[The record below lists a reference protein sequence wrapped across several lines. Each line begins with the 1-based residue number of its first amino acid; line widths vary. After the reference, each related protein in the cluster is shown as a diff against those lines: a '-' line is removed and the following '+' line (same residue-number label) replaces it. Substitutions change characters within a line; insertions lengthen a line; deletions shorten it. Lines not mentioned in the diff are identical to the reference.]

1 MTTWAERRTS
11 DLIDG
16 LRAGVSVRSISGK
29 AGGPAVLKT
38 SAIKAGRFDPRE
50 SKPVLPADLPR
61 AKCPVA
67 ADSII
72 ISRMNTPALVG
83 DVGYVEKD
91 FDSLFLPDRLWI
103 ARSKHGSGTDIRW
116 LTYHFSSQ
124 AGARALRE
132 LATGT
137 SGSMKNIPK
146 DKVLGLKVLT
156 PTPPEQRAI
165 ADALTDAENLI
176 SSLKRLISKKQAIKQ
191 GVIQKIVSDLQGETR
206 TLGNIGVT
214 IRGVSYNPS
223 TDLRSSPG
231 IDSVD
236 LFRANNVQGSRLDFS
251 DMQYISARRPRMD
264 QFLQEDD
271 ILICSANGSKRLVG
285 KAALVGQ
292 LPRESTFGAFMMVYR
307 PDPDLIDPIFA
318 ALQFQTRPF
327 RDWIDVLLSG
337 SSINNLRPRDVT
349 SFEIVLPSSDEQREI
364 AQIIRDIDAE
374 IYALERRLESA
385 RNIKQGMMQELL
397 TGRTRLPIEEVS
409 S

>member
-1 MTTWAERRTS
+1 MSQQRQLG
-11 DLIDG
+11 DLVK
-16 LRAGVSVRSISGK
+16 LTSGK
-29 AGGPAVLKT
+29 SP
-38 SAIKAGRFDPRE
+38 SSFRF
-50 SKPVLPADLPR
+50 
-61 AKCPVA
+61 A
-67 ADSII
+67 ADGIPYFKVDQLGKS
-72 ISRMNTPALVG
+72 SKYLTNSDTPYFAKESPTV
-83 DVGYVEKD
+83 
-91 FDSLFLPDRLWI
+91 P
-103 ARSKHGSGTDIRW
+103 ARSVLIAKRGAAIALDRVRIIRQ
-116 LTYHFSSQ
+116 SSFMDTNVM
-124 AGARALRE
+124 A
-132 LATGT
+132 
-137 SGSMKNIPK
+137 
-146 DKVLGLKVLT
+146 LT
-156 PTPPEQRAI
+156 PTDELDGEYLFYWLAKRGLWDI
-165 ADALTDAENLI
+165 ADVTSVPQINNKHINPLQITLPPLRDQRKVVNHLSDVDSLIDALE
-176 SSLKRLISKKQAIKQ
+176 RLISKKRAIKQ

-374 IYALERRLESA
+374 IDALERRLESA